1 MLLILKNKYIRKG
14 EFRVSFN
21 ADKEGVV
28 SIVFKYM
35 NRDNFYLFEIS
46 GYTEKDK
53 LFRLRK
59 KISGKMTEIKKIDS
73 VDEIPNATLL
83 NKNEKLL
90 GYDRDVFYQVRIL
103 LEKNII
109 KVFYSNLRTKEIMLF
124 NEKEDDIQY
133 GHVGFGTFMTTA
145 AFDKIVLR
153 PIVATKSII
162 FLLIRNVHLS

>member
-103 LEKNII
+103 LEKSNI
-109 KVFYSNLRTKEIMLF
+109 KVFYSKLGKEEIMLF
-124 NEKEDDIQY
+124 NEKEDDIPY
-133 GHVGFGTFMTTA
+133 GHVGFGTYITTA
-145 AFDKIVLR
+145 AFDKIILR
-153 PIVATKSII
+153 PKVAIKSII
-162 FLLIRNVHLS
+162 F